1 MDRAALCYFKQPLL
15 LSFIEVA
22 GQFDLTIDAIEQPGP
37 GFAVAAILCVNAVML
52 QPNRDALQI
61 DAFSL
66 CVQP

>member
-22 GQFDLTIDAIEQPGP
+22 GQCDLAVDAIQQSGLR
-37 GFAVAAILCVNAVML
+37 FAVAAILRVNAVML